1 LKLFIDTANTDEI
14 RKAYELGIICGVTT
28 NPTLIAKEGRDVK
41 KTIREIT
48 EIIPKVPVNAE
59 VLSETADK
67 MVPEALELSEI
78 SSDIV
83 IKIPMCKEGL
93 KATSIL
99 SKKGIKVNNTLIFS
113 AAQALLA
120 VNAGAAYVSSFL
132 GRIDDIGMDG
142 ISLLND
148 ITDIFDIQGISAEII
163 AASVRSPLH
172 VTQAALAGCD
182 IATVPY
188 KILMQMIEHPLT
200 SKGIEIFNNAG
211 KA

>member
-1 LKLFIDTANTDEI
+1 MKLFIDTANTDEI

-120 VNAGAAYVSSFL
+120 INAGASYVSSFL

-172 VTQAALAGCD
+172 VTEAALAGCD